1 MYSLYEV
8 EQILRNKQ
16 VFVCSLAF
24 GHCSRLSPRLLFQ
37 RRFEHRRQV
46 LAAAFRPPQNTLT
59 GFWGQRVSRRRVR
72 L

>member
-24 GHCSRLSPRLLFQ
+24 LGEG
-37 RRFEHRRQV
+37 EHSE
-46 LAAAFRPPQNTLT
+46 AFLVNRDGKVAETPA
-59 GFWGQRVSRRRVR
+59 GQ
-72 L
+72 

>member
-24 GHCSRLSPRLLFQ
+24 LGEG
-37 RRFEHRRQV
+37 EHSE
-46 LAAAFRPPQNTLT
+46 AFLVNRGYRGKVAETPA
-59 GFWGQRVSRRRVR
+59 GQ
-72 L
+72 